1 MDELAKIYP
10 SVSVPDKDR
19 SHGESGQR
27 KKKKRAPR
35 ILAKSRLEELISMAH
50 EAHQILE
57 AKGSPYR
64 FCVYEKDGDIFID
77 VVTLDKGGNPGKS
90 FHQDISHQELEALV
104 RQIRTGRGLVFDASA

>member
-10 SVSVPDKDR
+10 SGSVPDKSRSRDR
-19 SHGESGQR
+19 PGQH

-35 ILAKSRLEELISMAH
+35 IFARSRLEELIRMAH

-57 AKGSPYR
+57 EKGSPFR
-64 FCVYEKDGDIFID
+64 FCVYEKDGDIFIE
-77 VVTLDKGGNPGKS
+77 VVTLDRSGNPDRT